1 MNKPVNK
8 KNIAPWVIDLIKEG
22 MRMVITE
29 GTAVKEFEGFNFN
42 AAGKTGTAEY
52 CDNVAQSLNLCQPGN
67 WPAHAWFV
75 GYAPLIILRSWWLLL
90 SIMVVKVP
98 RRGSD
103 RTQSVGSLFR
113 AEADRC
119 HIRPPVDVFIPDK

>member
-1 MNKPVNK
+1 MIRNLTPTEVWDITKDNVINEIIDNEQTGNK

-52 CDNVAQSLNLCQPGN
+52 CDNVAQSFKSLSTWQLAGPCLVCRLC
-67 WPAHAWFV
+67 
-75 GYAPLIILRSWWLLL
+75 PL
-90 SIMVVKVP
+90 
-98 RRGSD
+98 
-103 RTQSVGSLFR
+103 
-113 AEADRC
+113 
-119 HIRPPVDVFIPDK
+119 